1 VLDLGDLTRQGA
13 ALVEQ
18 AQRRAE
24 QVLAEARVERDRI
37 VAGAKEK
44 GFAQGHAEGLAKGT
58 REGIEQG
65 RAAAVAEY
73 KKKLDELSASWG
85 AAVDGFE
92 RTREEL
98 LTRTQVDV
106 LRLALLIAAKV
117 TKRVVATDPMVAV
130 EQSRAV
136 LETVVRPTALV
147 LAVNPAD
154 RPTIERALP
163 ELVKRLPLVRHVELQ
178 EDAGVSAGSVVARGR
193 GSQAPDGINGGSGCG
208 VAIGGG
214 EIDASIETQL
224 QRIVEVLVP
233 GLEDRPEND
242 AGGPIAA
249 AWGAGGDR

>member
-1 VLDLGDLTRQGA
+1 
-13 ALVEQ
+13 
-18 AQRRAE
+18 
-24 QVLAEARVERDRI
+24 
-37 VAGAKEK
+37 
-44 GFAQGHAEGLAKGT
+44 
-58 REGIEQG
+58 
-65 RAAAVAEY
+65 
-73 KKKLDELSASWG
+73 
-85 AAVDGFE
+85 
-92 RTREEL
+92 
-98 LTRTQVDV
+98 
-106 LRLALLIAAKV
+106 
-117 TKRVVATDPMVAV
+117 
-130 EQSRAV
+130 
-136 LETVVRPTALV
+136 
-147 LAVNPAD
+147 
-154 RPTIERALP
+154 LP